1 MYKNKVVQIQYVG
14 NMSIYVPI
22 LELSRKIILTHR
34 NKSMDVYVTSIS
46 KSAVC
51 CKNLLYSEKLKPA
64 FAKNLNAF
72 CKKLFL
78 VIRKHFAKF
87 CSLKS

>member
-1 MYKNKVVQIQYVG
+1 
-14 NMSIYVPI
+14 
-22 LELSRKIILTHR
+22 
-34 NKSMDVYVTSIS
+34 MDVYVTCIS

-72 CKKLFL
+72 RKKLFL

-87 CSLKS
+87 CSLKSEQLSYLLALPLLTAASVQRLRSD